1 MNYVKIFDTTLRDGE
16 QSPGFSM
23 NLEEKIRLAVQLEKL
38 GVDVIEAGFP
48 SASPEDFE
56 SVKKIAQTLKKTEI
70 CGLARAM
77 ESDIKTCWEAIKFA
91 KKPRIHTFLATSP
104 IHMEFKLKKTPE
116 QILEMAVNAVK
127 LAKSLCDRVDF
138 SPEDAGRSDR
148 DFLVKVIEAVI
159 EAGADTINIPD
170 TVGFL
175 QPDEFGDLIRYL
187 IKNVKNSDQVIF
199 ATHCH
204 NDLGMA
210 TANSL
215 AGVKNGA
222 RQIEC
227 TVNGIGERAGN
238 CALEEAVMAL
248 SVRKDY
254 FEIETGI
261 NTKEIHHTSRLLEQI
276 TGQKVQANKAIVG
289 KNAFAHESGIHQD
302 GILKKRETYEILTP
316 ESIGLNQNEI
326 VIGKHSGRA
335 ALRNHLQKMGYEIT
349 DEKMPEIFA
358 KFKNLADKKKEIL
371 DSDLDVLMMGESFA
385 KQRTWE
391 LVDFSV
397 SSGAMTPWCKLTL
410 RNLKTNETFTEE
422 STGTGMVDAA
432 YKNIEAICG
441 KFGELTDFYM
451 ENVTDGLDAQAVV
464 NVRLLRKNGNVVSGK
479 FGDTDV
485 VKAAILAYIETIN
498 KVCLVPREE
507 F

>member
-48 SASPEDFE
+48 AASPEDFE
-56 SVKKIAQTLKKTEI
+56 SVKKIAQTLKKTEV

-77 ESDIKTCWEAIKFA
+77 ESDIETCWEAIKSA
-91 KKPRIHTFLATSP
+91 QKPRIHTFLATSP
-104 IHMEFKLKKTPE
+104 IHMEFKLKKSPE
-116 QILEMAVNAVK
+116 QILEMAVKAVK
-127 LAKSLCDRVDF
+127 LAKSLCERVDF

-175 QPDEFGDLIRYL
+175 QPEEFGELIRYL
-187 IKNVKNSDQVIF
+187 ITNVKNSDQAIF

-238 CALEEAVMAL
+238 CALEEAVMAME
-248 SVRKDY
+248 VRKDY
-254 FEIETGI
+254 FKLETGI
-261 NTKEIHHTSRLLEQI
+261 NTKEIYHTSRLLEQI
-276 TGQKVQANKAIVG
+276 TGQKVQSNKAIVG

-302 GILKKRETYEILTP
+302 GMLKNRETYEILTP
-316 ESIGLNQNEI
+316 ESIGLNENEI

-335 ALRNHLQKMGYEIT
+335 ALKNHLQKMGYEIL
-349 DEKMPEIFA
+349 DEKMPEVFI

-371 DSDLDVLMMGESFA
+371 DSDLDVLMMGDSFS
-385 KQRTWE
+385 KQRKWG
-391 LVDFSV
+391 LVDFEV
-397 SSGAMTPWCKLTL
+397 SSGAEMPYCKLSL
-410 RNLKTNETFTEE
+410 KNLKTGAIFTEAC
-422 STGTGMVDAA
+422 SGTGMVDAA
-432 YKNIEAICG
+432 YKNIETICG
-441 KFGELTDFYM
+441 NFGKLTDFYM
-451 ENVTDGLDAQAVV
+451 ENVTNGLDAQAIV
-464 NVRLLRKNGNVVSGK
+464 NIRLRKKNGTVLSGK
-479 FGDTDV
+479 YGDTDV
-485 VKAAILAYIETIN
+485 IKAAILAYLETIN
-498 KVCLVPREE
+498 KTCLQTVEKK
-507 F
+507 